1 MSDKFNK
8 LKKID
13 SKLDKL
19 CIEKRLHTEAEHL
32 KRIKCTKTLRLFI
45 KSTISNSVFIRIDSR
60 VINDF
65 KNHEVMKI
73 TDLIK
78 RMCVIFN
85 SDLESTL
92 DYYNKILNN
101 KVDEQVENDD
111 KIKPS
116 SNLSVEIFEW
126 NKTDNES
133 INSFE
138 LRSNN
143 YHINNPLNNIK
154 ILIEFENKRNL
165 YKLSR
170 VLREIINKFTD
181 SKPNAITAL
190 WKYIHKNGL
199 IKPGEIEIKADDK
212 LKKLVNKDKFL
223 FTDIP
228 EIITDHLCPIDNLV
242 IDIPTDS
249 FYKEIFDIPIEVDDL
264 YHLPRV
270 HSKEVYNY
278 EKKIEMLIEFK
289 KRLKDKKDILSK
301 FSNNPIEFI
310 NRWIC
315 LDSTDYYTKTQFV
328 LNKSVQDLLYEMIEK
343 LPY

>member
-45 KSTISNSVFIRIDSR
+45 KSTISNSIFIRIDSR

-138 LRSNN
+138 LR
-143 YHINNPLNNIK
+143 
-154 ILIEFENKRNL
+154 
-165 YKLSR
+165 
-170 VLREIINKFTD
+170 T
-181 SKPNAITAL
+181 L